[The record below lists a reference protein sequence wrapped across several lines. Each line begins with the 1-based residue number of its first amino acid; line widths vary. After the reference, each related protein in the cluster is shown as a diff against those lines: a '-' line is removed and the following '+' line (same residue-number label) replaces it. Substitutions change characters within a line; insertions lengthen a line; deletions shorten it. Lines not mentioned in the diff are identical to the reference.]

1 MLYNIALQND
11 NKREEI
17 IYKMIKNESAP
28 TLKGVMH
35 SPTDI
40 VLWKLFVK
48 EAEIDSAVI
57 FELTLRDR

>member
-11 NKREEI
+11 K
-17 IYKMIKNESAP
+17 KKWKNDKKESAP

>member
-11 NKREEI
+11 KKVE
-17 IYKMIKNESAP
+17 KDKKESAP

-57 FELTLRDR
+57 FELTLWYR

>member
-1 MLYNIALQND
+1 MLYNIALQ
-11 NKREEI
+11 KRQKSG
-17 IYKMIKNESAP
+17 KMIKNESAP

>member
-11 NKREEI
+11 KKKWKN
-17 IYKMIKNESAP
+17 YKQNDKKESAP

>member
-17 IYKMIKNESAP
+17 IYKMIKKESAP